1 MLSTIIFLL
10 VMGVLVWALIMIF
23 NRFVRNK
30 NLVQD
35 AWSNISVALKK
46 RYDLIPNLINT
57 VKGYAAH
64 EKDTLNQVIQARNT
78 ALEVPGTN
86 INGQIEAEKNFSMAL
101 RQLFALSEAYPDLK
115 ANTVFLDL
123 QQNLKEQEDLLEKSR
138 RYYNG
143 TVRENNIYGQSFPGV
158 LFAGIFGYKHFDFFE
173 IPETEKQSVTVQF

>member
-1 MLSTIIFLL
+1 MLFSIIFLL
-10 VMGVLVWALIMIF
+10 VIGVLVWALIMVF

-35 AWSNISVALKK
+35 AWSNISVALKN
-46 RYDLIPNLINT
+46 RYDLIPNLLNT
-57 VKGYAAH
+57 VKGYATH
-64 EKDTLNQVIQARNT
+64 EKDTLDQVIRARNT
-78 ALEVPGTN
+78 ALEIPREN
-86 INGQIEAEKNFSMAL
+86 INGQIEAEKNFSTAL

-123 QQNLKEQEDLLEKSR
+123 QNNLREQETLLEKSR

-143 TVRENNIYGQSFPGV
+143 TVRENNTYGESFPGV

-173 IPETEKQSVTVQF
+173 INESEKQPVTIQF